1 MYKFKR
7 EKQISFTDFNQPQG
21 MMMTIMMVMPI
32 LLIIMTTQIHL
43 KMPEH

>member
-21 MMMTIMMVMPI
+21 EEGGNDPVG
-32 LLIIMTTQIHL
+32 HN
-43 KMPEH
+43 